1 MQWLVTIYFHFFR
14 PGFHP
19 SHFFICVDAGIFGV
33 EGGAYP
39 AYVFQR
45 LGPASNG
52 LIFLLVGI
60 RILYKMFGGRTRI
73 NI

>member
-19 SHFFICVDAGIFGV
+19 SHFFICVDVEGFRV
-33 EGGAYP
+33 EGGAY
-39 AYVFQR
+39 ATYVFQA
-45 LGPASNG
+45 LDPASNG